1 MKKQLIVI
9 LFLSVLCFI
18 GSCSQNAAEQ
28 KRSNPKSIPDDISV
42 LAALPLEIPYPLD
55 NPFTAKKAALG
66 KLLFYD
72 PILSGNKEVSCAT
85 CHHPEFGYGESLDIS
100 IGVNGNGLGTKR
112 VFRFPNDIPFV
123 KRNSQTIVNT
133 AFNGISNNGQADAI
147 NAPMFWDLRVKSLE
161 LQSLEPIKAFEE
173 MRGHSYEEKDALE
186 KVLFR
191 LSKINEYQLLFSDAF
206 GTNNAITKENLAK
219 AIACFERTLIAN
231 NSRFDQYMRGNQ
243 SILSRNILS
252 QNEVEGMNLFL
263 KSGCSKCHNGPM
275 LSDYKTHTMGVVDNE
290 KLGYTDEGFEKK
302 YAFRTPTLRNLRS
315 TYPYMHN
322 GKIGT
327 LKEVLEFYEDLTG
340 GKINNPFIKP
350 EQIDPLVHK
359 LKVEFKDISLIL
371 EFLGTLNDETYDKT
385 IPSKVPSKLK
395 VGGNIE
401 NNQ

>member
-42 LAALPLEIPYPLD
+42 LSALPLEIPYPLD

-85 CHHPEFGYGESLDIS
+85 CHHPEYGYGESLDIS

-395 VGGNIE
+395 VGGNIGKDE
-401 NNQ
+401 